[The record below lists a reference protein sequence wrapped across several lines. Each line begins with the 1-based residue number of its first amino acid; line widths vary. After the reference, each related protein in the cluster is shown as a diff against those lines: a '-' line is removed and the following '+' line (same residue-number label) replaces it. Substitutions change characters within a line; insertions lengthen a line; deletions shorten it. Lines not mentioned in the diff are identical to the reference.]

1 MEKNELDKQEEYL
14 CDHGYHVKQTI
25 TNLIC

>member
-1 MEKNELDKQEEYL
+1 MEKNELDKLEEYL

-25 TNLIC
+25 TYLIC